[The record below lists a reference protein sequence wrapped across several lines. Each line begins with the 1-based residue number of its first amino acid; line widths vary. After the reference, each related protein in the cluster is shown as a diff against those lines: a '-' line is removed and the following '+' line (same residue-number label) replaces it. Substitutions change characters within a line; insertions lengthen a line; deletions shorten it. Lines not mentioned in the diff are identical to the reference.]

1 VPRLGTAP
9 ARTGVPGHRAGAV
22 ARDAVGLF
30 RHWWVIVKL
39 ALTVLSTLVL
49 VANTTTLTALA
60 DATRNPA
67 GHLGVLPSAS
77 PVLHSGAAVIVPS
90 VLSVFKPKGV
100 TRFGWRR
107 QQAARGG
114 SGR

>member
-1 VPRLGTAP
+1 VQSLGT
-9 ARTGVPGHRAGAV
+9 RW
-22 ARDAVGLF
+22 GLF

-77 PVLHSGAAVIVPS
+77 PVLHSGAAVIVLLAARRT
-90 VLSVFKPKGV
+90 VGV
-100 TRFGWRR
+100 QAEGSHPLRVA
-107 QQAARGG
+107 QAAGA
-114 SGR
+114 GRLRSLSR